1 MAHKWGIRAVTAVP
15 EDGSAPGMR
24 PAPDGQKSGPRTLGC
39 LQTLDRGYSP
49 SVSAIIDELEAQ
61 ALALTDGQRA
71 ELAERLVESL
81 ASPRTG
87 AAQQAW
93 LALAKRRRDELRS
106 GQVAG
111 IPGEEGSALVRRLVG
126 R

>member
-1 MAHKWGIRAVTAVP
+1 MTA
-15 EDGSAPGMR
+15 
-24 PAPDGQKSGPRTLGC
+24 T
-39 LQTLDRGYSP
+39 
-49 SVSAIIDELEAQ
+49 IDQLEAQ

-81 ASPRTG
+81 GRPRCG
-87 AAQQAW
+87 EAHGAW
-93 LALAKRRRDELRS
+93 LALAKHRRDELRS

>member
-1 MAHKWGIRAVTAVP
+1 M
-15 EDGSAPGMR
+15 SATVE
-24 PAPDGQKSGPRTLGC
+24 Q
-39 LQTLDRGYSP
+39 
-49 SVSAIIDELEAQ
+49 LEAE
-61 ALALTDGQRA
+61 ALMLTEGQRA

-81 ASPRTG
+81 ASPRNL
-87 AAQQAW
+87 AAQDAW

-111 IPGEEGSALVRRLVG
+111 IPGDAGSALVRRLVG

>member
-1 MAHKWGIRAVTAVP
+1 M
-15 EDGSAPGMR
+15 SA
-24 PAPDGQKSGPRTLGC
+24 T
-39 LQTLDRGYSP
+39 
-49 SVSAIIDELEAQ
+49 IDQLEAE
-61 ALALTDGQRA
+61 ALARNEVQRA

-81 ASPRTG
+81 ASPRNV
-87 AAQQAW
+87 AAQEAW